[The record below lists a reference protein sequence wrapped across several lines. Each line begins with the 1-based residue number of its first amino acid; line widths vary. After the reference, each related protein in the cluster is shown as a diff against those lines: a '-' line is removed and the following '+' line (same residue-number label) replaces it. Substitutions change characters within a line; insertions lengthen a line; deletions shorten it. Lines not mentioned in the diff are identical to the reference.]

1 MSLINSENNSQNE
14 QNIQPLELNE
24 KRKSRL
30 NEEEENECEQL
41 IKIHLKIPNCSLMI
55 EGYRTNKEKFYF
67 CPCDPDCQNPLC
79 YTCITKCHFSHWNK
93 LNKSIDDILTD
104 KRNVVCNCGLKNHFV
119 NKYKNMD
126 FIYIEQCQFLEWSI
140 ITKNYI
146 YYEDEN
152 NPDQILCM
160 FCYFIKNQPENF
172 IKKSDELLCRRLKCS
187 NRHDDYISIFEKL
200 ENIVSNVPFKFE
212 KLSEIQFL
220 NMIMKSFISFENGF
234 HKINN
239 TLNLLKDSILNAK
252 KNEFDFNYYVN
263 NSPFMKALESL
274 CQIANICH
282 YNYYP
287 YQFID
292 IYPFF

>member
-14 QNIQPLELNE
+14 QNIQPLALNE

-93 LNKSIDDILTD
+93 LNKSIDDIVTD
-104 KRNVVCNCGLKNHFV
+104 KRNAVCNCGLKNHFV
-119 NKYKNMD
+119 NKYNKNMD

-160 FCYFIKNQPENF
+160 FCYFLKNQPQNF

-187 NRHDDYISIFEKL
+187 NTHDDYISIFEKL
-200 ENIVSNVPFKFE
+200 DIIVSNEPFEFE
-212 KLSEIQFL
+212 KFSQIQFL
-220 NMIMKSFISFENGF
+220 NMIIKSSNSFENGF

-239 TLNLLKDSILNAK
+239 TLNLLKESILNAK
-252 KNEFDFNYYVN
+252 KNEFAY
-263 NSPFMKALESL
+263 
-274 CQIANICH
+274 I
-282 YNYYP
+282 YNTCCIKHAFAYR
-287 YQFID
+287 
-292 IYPFF
+292 